1 MTPTNDWHGIIVS
14 ESHLS
19 PDAARQLHDIGFVVM
34 PGPVIPGAWE
44 QLPEAYDRAVAT
56 ADPADVHIGRTKSST
71 RINDFVNRGSE
82 FDGIY
87 IYPPLLAACCL
98 IIGGPFKLSGMR
110 ARTLNPGAPTEG
122 LHVDVKHR
130 ANGWPLVGCILM
142 VDSFDAENGA
152 TRFVP
157 GSHLQPR
164 EPSEVMS
171 NPQDAHE
178 EQVLACGP
186 AGSVIIFNASVW
198 HSHGANLSARP
209 RRSIQAH
216 FVPREA
222 QASLDDHSRRMRPET
237 LQRIG
242 ELAKYVLNVGT
253 SNKPMHATCE
263 DARA

>member
-1 MTPTNDWHGIIVS
+1 MTLTNDWHRIIAS

-19 PDAARQLHDIGFVVM
+19 QDAARRLRDIGFVII
-34 PGPVIPGAWE
+34 PGPVIPGGCE
-44 QLPEAYDRAVAT
+44 QLSAAYDRAVAA
-56 ADPADVHIGRTKSST
+56 ADPVDIHTGRTGSTT
-71 RINDFVNRGSE
+71 RIDDFVNRGPE

-87 IYPPLLAACCL
+87 IYPPLLTACCQ

-110 ARTLNPGAPTEG
+110 ARTLDPGAPTER

-142 VDSFDAENGA
+142 VDPFDAENGA

-157 GSHLQPR
+157 GSHLQPSG
-164 EPSEVMS
+164 PGEVMS

-178 EQVLACGP
+178 DEVFACGP
-186 AGSVIIFNASVW
+186 AGSIIIFDASVW
-198 HSHGANLSARP
+198 HGHGANRSAAP

-216 FVPREA
+216 FVPRDA
-222 QASLDDHSRRMRPET
+222 RASPDDHSRRMRPET

-242 ELAKYVLNVGT
+242 DLAKYVLNVGAST
-253 SNKPMHATCE
+253 APCT
-263 DARA
+263 